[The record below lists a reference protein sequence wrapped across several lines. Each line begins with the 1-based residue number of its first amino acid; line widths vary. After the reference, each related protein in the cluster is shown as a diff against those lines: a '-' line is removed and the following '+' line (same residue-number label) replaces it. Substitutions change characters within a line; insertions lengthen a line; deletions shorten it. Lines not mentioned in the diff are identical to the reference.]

1 LDSGGEAGVVSS
13 QRLNE
18 TTEEICMA
26 KKFAGMLLAMTI
38 AAVALA
44 LTVAARGGFAQ
55 QGAQAHFDG
64 KTWWG
69 YIKVLADDNMEGR
82 DTGSDGL
89 RRAEAYIVEQLK
101 MNGLEPAGSDGF
113 YQQVKFESREI
124 IEKDSSA
131 ALVRDGKSE
140 PLTLGEDVYFGTR
153 ADLAPEVEAPLVFI
167 GYGLKI
173 PEQNYDDL
181 ADLDLKGKVV
191 VIFAGSTAETPSA
204 LSAHYQSAGERW
216 KSLRAAGA
224 IGVIAIPNPASMD
237 IPWSRMTAN
246 RTHPSMA
253 LADPQFNETEGLK
266 LSLTVNPASAEKFFA
281 GSGHTFAEIAALGK
295 DRKPLPRFPLAVS
308 IQAKAKIEKTPVESA
323 NVIAKL
329 PGSDPALKDEYVV
342 LSAHVDHLG
351 IGAPINGD
359 KIYNGAMD
367 NASGDAV
374 LLDVA
379 ASLKKSPEKL
389 KRSLLFVFVTGE
401 EKGLLGSRYFSVHPT
416 VPAKAMVADINIDM
430 FLPIFPLKVLTVYGL
445 QESSLGELVTQVAE
459 ARGVRVQADPEPLR
473 NSFIRSDQ
481 YSFIRAGVP
490 SLAMKVGFVLGSPE
504 QQIAKEW
511 LTNRYHAPSDDLN
524 QPVDLPAA
532 AGYEEIMRGLMIAI
546 ANDPQRPLWKQDSF
560 FRRYGQAGN

>member
-1 LDSGGEAGVVSS
+1 MKW
-13 QRLNE
+13 
-18 TTEEICMA
+18 EEFSMT
-26 KKFAGMLLAMTI
+26 KKFAWLLVTLAI
-38 AAVALA
+38 AAALA
-44 LTVAARGGFAQ
+44 LTVAAGFAQ
-55 QGAQAHFDG
+55 QGGQAHFDG

-101 MNGLEPAGSDGF
+101 LNGLVPAGSDGF
-113 YQQVKFESREI
+113 YQPVKFESREI

-181 ADLDLKGKVV
+181 AGLELEGKVV
-191 VIFAGSTAETPSA
+191 VIFAGSTAETPAA

-216 KSLRAAGA
+216 KSLRAAGV
-224 IGVIAIPNPASMD
+224 IGVISIPNPASMD
-237 IPWSRMTAN
+237 VPWSRMTAN

-253 LADPQFNETEGLK
+253 LADPQFDETEGLK
-266 LSLTVNPASAEKFFA
+266 LSLTVNPDSAEKFFA

-295 DRKPLPRFPLAVS
+295 DRKPLPRFPLMVS
-308 IQAKAKIEKTPVESA
+308 IQAKAKIEKTTVESA

-329 PGSDPALKDEYVV
+329 PGNDATLKNEYVV

-374 LLDVA
+374 LLDEA
-379 ASLKKSPEKL
+379 ASLKKSGEKL
-389 KRSLLFVFVTGE
+389 KRSLLFAFVTGE
-401 EKGLLGSRYFSVHPT
+401 EKGLLGSRYFAGNPT
-416 VPAKAMVADINIDM
+416 VPANSMVADINIDM
-430 FLPIFPLKVLTVYGL
+430 FLPLFPLKILTVYGL
-445 QESSLGELVTQVAE
+445 QESDLGDLVTKVAND
-459 ARGVRVQADPEPLR
+459 RGIRIQSDPEPLR
-473 NSFIRSDQ
+473 NVFIRSDQ
-481 YSFIRAGVP
+481 YSFIRVGIP
-490 SLAMKVGFVLGSPE
+490 SLTMKVGFDKGTPE
-504 QQIAKEW
+504 EQMVKDW
-511 LTNRYHAPSDDLN
+511 RTNRYHAPSDDLN
-524 QPVDLPAA
+524 QPVDLSAA
-532 AGYEEIMRGLMIAI
+532 VGYEEIMRRLMIAV
-546 ANDPQRPLWKQDSF
+546 ANDPQRPQWKQDSF
-560 FRRYGQAGN
+560 FRRYAQAAGN

>member
-1 LDSGGEAGVVSS
+1 MKW
-13 QRLNE
+13 
-18 TTEEICMA
+18 EEFSMT
-26 KKFAGMLLAMTI
+26 KKFVWLLVTLPI
-38 AAVALA
+38 AAALA
-44 LTVAARGGFAQ
+44 LTVAAGFAQ
-55 QGAQAHFDG
+55 QGGQAHFDG

-101 MNGLEPAGSDGF
+101 MNGLVPAGSDGF
-113 YQQVKFESREI
+113 YQPVKFESREI

-131 ALVRDGKSE
+131 ALVREGKSE

-153 ADLAPEVEAPLVFI
+153 VDLAPEVEAPLVFI

-181 ADLDLKGKVV
+181 AGLDLKGKVV
-191 VIFAGSTAETPSA
+191 VIFAGSTAETPAA

-216 KSLRAAGA
+216 RSLHAAGV
-224 IGVIAIPNPASMD
+224 IGVISIPNPASMD
-237 IPWSRMTAN
+237 VPWSRMAAN

-253 LADPQFNETEGLK
+253 LADPQFDETEGLK

-281 GSGHTFAEIAALGK
+281 GSGHTFAEIAAWGK
-295 DRKPLPRFPLAVS
+295 DRKPLPRFPLAAS
-308 IQAKAKIEKTPVESA
+308 IQAKAKIEKNTVESA

-329 PGSDPALKDEYVV
+329 PGGDATLKNEYVV

-379 ASLKKSPEKL
+379 ASLKKSGEKL

-401 EKGLLGSRYFSVHPT
+401 EKGLLGSRYFAGNPT
-416 VPAKAMVADINIDM
+416 VPANSMVADINIDM
-430 FLPIFPLKVLTVYGL
+430 FLLLFPLKVLTVYGL
-445 QESSLGELVTQVAE
+445 QESDLGDLVTKVAND
-459 ARGVRVQADPEPLR
+459 RGIRIQSDPEPLR
-473 NSFIRSDQ
+473 NVFIRSDQ
-481 YSFIRAGVP
+481 YSFIRVGIP
-490 SLAMKVGFVLGSPE
+490 SLAMKVGFDKGTPE
-504 QQIAKEW
+504 EQMVKDW
-511 LTNRYHAPSDDLN
+511 RTNRYHAPSDDLN
-524 QPVDLPAA
+524 QPVDLSAA
-532 AGYEEIMRGLMIAI
+532 VGYEEIMRGLMIAV
-546 ANDPQRPLWKQDSF
+546 ANDPQRPQWKQDSF
-560 FRRYGQAGN
+560 FRRYAQAAGN

>member
-1 LDSGGEAGVVSS
+1 
-13 QRLNE
+13 
-18 TTEEICMA
+18 MA
-26 KKFAGMLLAMTI
+26 KKFAGMFLAMGI

-44 LTVAARGGFAQ
+44 LTVAVRDGIAQ
-55 QGAQAHFDG
+55 QGGQAHFDG
-64 KTWWG
+64 NSWWG

-82 DTGSDGL
+82 ETGSDGL

-113 YQQVKFESREI
+113 YQPVKFESREI
-124 IEKDSSA
+124 VEKDSSA

-140 PLTLGEDVYFGTR
+140 PLTLGEDVFFGTR

-181 ADLDLKGKVV
+181 AGLDLKGKVV

-216 KSLRAAGA
+216 KSLRAAGV

-253 LADPQFNETEGLK
+253 LADPQFDETEGLK
-266 LSLTVNPASAEKFFA
+266 LSMTVNPASAEKFFA

-308 IQAKAKIEKTPVESA
+308 IQAKAKIEKKAVESA

-389 KRSLLFVFVTGE
+389 RRSLLFVFVTGE

-416 VPAKAMVADINIDM
+416 VPAKSMVADINIDM
-430 FLPIFPLKVLTVYGL
+430 FLPLFPLKVLTVYGL
-445 QESSLGELVTQVAE
+445 QESSLGETVTQVAE
-459 ARGVRVQADPEPLR
+459 ARGIRVQPDQEPLR
-473 NSFIRSDQ
+473 NGFIRSDQ

-490 SLAMKVGFVLGSPE
+490 SVTMKVGFALGSPE
-504 QQIAKEW
+504 QRIAKDW

-524 QPVDLPAA
+524 QPVDLSAA
-532 AGYEEIMRGLMIAI
+532 AGFEEIMRGLMIAV
-546 ANDPQRPLWKQDSF
+546 ANDPQRPQWKQDSF
-560 FRRYGQAGN
+560 FRRYAQAGN

>member
-1 LDSGGEAGVVSS
+1 VT
-13 QRLNE
+13 R
-18 TTEEICMA
+18 
-26 KKFAGMLLAMTI
+26 KFAWLLVTLLIAGALTFTI
-38 AAVALA
+38 AA
-44 LTVAARGGFAQ
+44 RSGGSQQNAQ
-55 QGAQAHFDG
+55 THFDG
-64 KTWWG
+64 KSWWN
-69 YIKVLADDNMEGR
+69 YIEVLADDNMEGR

-101 MNGLEPAGSDGF
+101 MNELKPAGSDGF
-113 YQQVKFESREI
+113 YQSVKFESREI

-140 PLTLGEDVYFGTR
+140 PLRLGEDVFFGTR
-153 ADLAPEVEAPLVFI
+153 VDLAPEVEAPLVFI

-181 ADLDLKGKVV
+181 AGLDLKGKVV
-191 VIFAGSTAETPSA
+191 VIFAGSTADTPAA

-216 KSLRAAGA
+216 KSLRAAGV

-237 IPWSRMTAN
+237 VPWSRMTAN

-253 LADPQFNETEGLK
+253 LADPQLNETEGLK
-266 LSLTVNPASAEKFFA
+266 LSLTVNPANAEKFFA
-281 GSGHTFAEIAALGK
+281 GSGHTFAEIAAWGK

-308 IQAKAKIEKTPVESA
+308 IQAKAKIEKKAVESA

-329 PGSDPALKDEYVV
+329 PGSDAALKEEYVV

-379 ASLKKSPEKL
+379 ASLKKSGEKL

-401 EKGLLGSRYFSVHPT
+401 EKGLLGSRYFAMHPT
-416 VPAKAMVADINIDM
+416 VPANSMVADINIDM
-430 FLPIFPLKVLTVYGL
+430 FLPLFPLKVLTVYGL
-445 QESSLGELVTQVAE
+445 QESDLGDMVTKVAND
-459 ARGVRVQADPEPLR
+459 RGIRIQSDPEPLR
-473 NSFIRSDQ
+473 NVFIRSDQ
-481 YSFIRAGVP
+481 YSFIRVGIP
-490 SLAMKVGFVLGSPE
+490 SLSMKVGFDKGTPE
-504 QQIAKEW
+504 EQIVKDW
-511 LTNRYHAPSDDLN
+511 RTNRYHAPSDDLN
-524 QPVDLPAA
+524 QPVDLSAA
-532 AGYEEIMRGLMIAI
+532 AGYEEIMRGLMIAV
-546 ANDPQRPLWKQDSF
+546 ANDPHRPQWKQDSF
-560 FRRYGQAGN
+560 FRRYAQSAGN

>member
-1 LDSGGEAGVVSS
+1 MKWEDFSM
-13 QRLNE
+13 
-18 TTEEICMA
+18 T
-26 KKFAGMLLAMTI
+26 KKFVWLLLTLPIAALAFTI
-38 AAVALA
+38 AA
-44 LTVAARGGFAQ
+44 RSGGAPQ
-55 QGAQAHFDG
+55 NAQAHFDG

-82 DTGSDGL
+82 ETGSDGL

-113 YQQVKFESREI
+113 YQPVKFESREI

-140 PLTLGEDVYFGTR
+140 PLTSGEDVYFGTR

-181 ADLDLKGKVV
+181 AGMDLKGKVV

-216 KSLRAAGA
+216 KSLRAAGV
-224 IGVIAIPNPASMD
+224 IGVISIPNPASMD

-308 IQAKAKIEKTPVESA
+308 IQAKAKIEKTAVESA

-374 LLDVA
+374 LLDVV

-401 EKGLLGSRYFSVHPT
+401 EKGLLGSRYFSMHPT
-416 VPAKAMVADINIDM
+416 VPAKSMVADINIDM

-445 QESSLGELVTQVAE
+445 QESTLGELVTQVAE
-459 ARGVRVQADPEPLR
+459 ARGIRVQADPEPLR

-504 QQIAKEW
+504 QQIAKDW

-524 QPVDLPAA
+524 QPVDLSAA
-532 AGYEEIMRGLMIAI
+532 AGYEEIMRGLMIAV
-546 ANDPQRPLWKQDSF
+546 ANDPQRPQWKQDSF
-560 FRRYGQAGN
+560 FRRYAGD

>member
-1 LDSGGEAGVVSS
+1 
-13 QRLNE
+13 
-18 TTEEICMA
+18 MA
-26 KKFAGMLLAMTI
+26 KKFVWLLVSLPIVAALAFTI
-38 AAVALA
+38 AAGA
-44 LTVAARGGFAQ
+44 GFAQ
-55 QGAQAHFDG
+55 QGGQGHFDG

-101 MNGLEPAGSDGF
+101 RNGLEPAGSDGF
-113 YQQVKFESREI
+113 YQPVKFESREI

-131 ALVRDGKSE
+131 ALMQNGKSE
-140 PLTLGEDVYFGTR
+140 PLVLGEDVYFGTR
-153 ADLAPEVEAPLVFI
+153 VDLAPEVETPLVFI

-181 ADLDLKGKVV
+181 AGLDLKGKVV
-191 VIFAGSTAETPSA
+191 VIFAGSTAETPAA

-216 KSLRAAGA
+216 KSLRAAGV
-224 IGVIAIPNPASMD
+224 IGVISIPNPVSMD

-266 LSLTVNPASAEKFFA
+266 LTVNPAIAEKFFA

-308 IQAKAKIEKTPVESA
+308 IQAKAKIEKKAVESA

-329 PGSDPALKDEYVV
+329 PGSDARLKDEYVV

-379 ASLKKSPEKL
+379 ASLKKSGEKL

-401 EKGLLGSRYFSVHPT
+401 EKGLLGSRYFAMRPT
-416 VPAKAMVADINIDM
+416 VPANSMVADINIDM
-430 FLPIFPLKVLTVYGL
+430 FLPLFPLKVLTVYGL
-445 QESSLGELVTQVAE
+445 QESNLGDIVTKVAND
-459 ARGVRVQADPEPLR
+459 RGIRIQSDPEPLR
-473 NSFIRSDQ
+473 NVFIRSDQ
-481 YSFIRAGVP
+481 YSFIRVGIP
-490 SLAMKVGFVLGSPE
+490 SLSMKVGFDQGTPE
-504 QQIAKEW
+504 EQIVKDW
-511 LTNRYHAPSDDLN
+511 RTNRYHAPSDDLN
-524 QPVDLPAA
+524 QPVDLSAA
-532 AGYEEIMRGLMIAI
+532 VGYEEIMRGLMIAV
-546 ANDPQRPLWKQDSF
+546 ANDPHRPQWKQDSF
-560 FRRYGQAGN
+560 FRRYAQPAGN

>member
-1 LDSGGEAGVVSS
+1 M
-13 QRLNE
+13 
-18 TTEEICMA
+18 T
-26 KKFAGMLLAMTI
+26 KKFVWLLVTLAIAAGLAFTI
-38 AAVALA
+38 AA
-44 LTVAARGGFAQ
+44 RSGGAQ
-55 QGAQAHFDG
+55 QNAQTHFDG
-64 KTWWG
+64 KSWWE

-101 MNGLEPAGSDGF
+101 KNGVEPAGSDGY
-113 YQQVKFESREI
+113 YQPVKFESREI
-124 IEKDSSA
+124 MEKDSSA

-140 PLTLGEDVYFGTR
+140 PLTLGEDVLFGTR
-153 ADLAPEVEAPLVFI
+153 VDLAPEVEAPLVFI

-181 ADLDLKGKVV
+181 AGLDLKGKVV
-191 VIFAGSTAETPSA
+191 VIFAGSTADTPSA

-224 IGVIAIPNPASMD
+224 IGVIGILNPASMD
-237 IPWSRMTAN
+237 IPWSRISAN

-253 LADPQFNETEGLK
+253 LADPQLNESEGLK
-266 LSLTVNPASAEKFFA
+266 LSLTVNPASAEKFFV

-308 IQAKAKIEKTPVESA
+308 IQAKAKIEKTFVESA
-323 NVIAKL
+323 NVVAKL
-329 PGSDPALKDEYVV
+329 PGSDPTLKDQYVV

-379 ASLKKSPEKL
+379 ASLKKSGDKL

-401 EKGLLGSRYFSVHPT
+401 EKGLLGSRYFATHPT
-416 VPAKAMVADINIDM
+416 VPANSMVADINIDM
-430 FLPIFPLKVLTVYGL
+430 FLPLFPMKILTVYGL
-445 QESSLGELVTQVAE
+445 QESDLGDIVTKVANDHGI
-459 ARGVRVQADPEPLR
+459 RIQSDPEPLR
-473 NSFIRSDQ
+473 NVFIRSDQ
-481 YSFIRAGVP
+481 YSFIRAGIP
-490 SLAMKVGFVLGSPE
+490 SLTMKVGFDKGTPE
-504 QQIAKEW
+504 EQMVKDW
-511 LTNRYHAPSDDLN
+511 RTNRYHAPSDDLN
-524 QPVDLPAA
+524 QPVDLSAA
-532 AGYEEIMRGLMIAI
+532 AGYEEIMRGLMIAV
-546 ANDPQRPLWKQDSF
+546 ANDPQRPQWKQDSF
-560 FRRYGQAGN
+560 FRRYAQPAGN

>member
-1 LDSGGEAGVVSS
+1 MTRKFAWLLVTLLIAGALTFAIAARSGG
-13 QRLNE
+13 
-18 TTEEICMA
+18 
-26 KKFAGMLLAMTI
+26 
-38 AAVALA
+38 
-44 LTVAARGGFAQ
+44 AQ
-55 QGAQAHFDG
+55 QNAQTHFDG
-64 KTWWG
+64 KSWWK
-69 YIKVLADDNMEGR
+69 YIEVLADDNMEGR

-113 YQQVKFESREI
+113 YQSVKFESREI

-131 ALVRDGKSE
+131 ALVRDGQSE
-140 PLTLGEDVYFGTR
+140 PLRLGEDVFFGTR
-153 ADLAPEVEAPLVFI
+153 VDLAPEVEAPLVFI

-181 ADLDLKGKVV
+181 AGLDLKGKVV
-191 VIFAGSTAETPSA
+191 VTFAGSTADTPAA

-216 KSLRAAGA
+216 KSLRAAGV

-237 IPWSRMTAN
+237 VPWSRMTAN

-253 LADPQFNETEGLK
+253 LTDPQLNETEGLK
-266 LSLTVNPASAEKFFA
+266 LSLTVNPANAEKLFA

-295 DRKPLPRFPLAVS
+295 DRKPLPRFPLVVS
-308 IQAKAKIEKTPVESA
+308 IQAKAKIEKTAVESA

-329 PGSDPALKDEYVV
+329 PGSDVTLKNEYVV

-379 ASLKKSPEKL
+379 ASLKKSGEKL

-401 EKGLLGSRYFSVHPT
+401 EKGLLGSRYFAMHPT
-416 VPAKAMVADINIDM
+416 VPANSMVADINIDM
-430 FLPIFPLKVLTVYGL
+430 FLPLFPLKVLTVYGL
-445 QESSLGELVTQVAE
+445 QESDLGDIVTKVAND
-459 ARGVRVQADPEPLR
+459 RGIRIQSDPEPLR
-473 NSFIRSDQ
+473 NVFIRSDQ
-481 YSFIRAGVP
+481 YSFIRAGIP
-490 SLAMKVGFVLGSPE
+490 SLSMKVGFDKGTPE
-504 QQIAKEW
+504 EQIVKDW
-511 LTNRYHAPSDDLN
+511 RTNRYHAPSDDLN
-524 QPVDLPAA
+524 QPVDLSAA
-532 AGYEEIMRGLMIAI
+532 AGYEEIMRGLLIAV
-546 ANDPQRPLWKQDSF
+546 ANDPHRPQWKQDSF
-560 FRRYGQAGN
+560 FRRYAQSAGN

>member
-1 LDSGGEAGVVSS
+1 MKWEDFS
-13 QRLNE
+13 
-18 TTEEICMA
+18 MA
-26 KKFAGMLLAMTI
+26 KKFVWLLVTLPIAAALAFTI
-38 AAVALA
+38 AAGA
-44 LTVAARGGFAQ
+44 GFAQ
-55 QGAQAHFDG
+55 QSGQGHFDG
-64 KTWWG
+64 KTWWA

-101 MNGLEPAGSDGF
+101 MNRLEPAGSDGF
-113 YQQVKFESREI
+113 YQPVKFESREI

-153 ADLAPEVEAPLVFI
+153 VDLAPEAPEVDTPLVFI

-173 PEQNYDDL
+173 PEQKYDDL
-181 ADLDLKGKVV
+181 AGLDLKGKVV
-191 VIFAGSTAETPSA
+191 VIFAGSTAETPAA

-216 KSLRAAGA
+216 KSLRAAGV
-224 IGVIAIPNPASMD
+224 IGVISIPNPESMD

-266 LSLTVNPASAEKFFA
+266 LSLTVNPAIAEKFFA

-308 IQAKAKIEKTPVESA
+308 IQAKAKIEKKAVESA

-329 PGSDPALKDEYVV
+329 PGSDATLKDEYVV

-379 ASLKKSPEKL
+379 ASLQKSGEKL

-401 EKGLLGSRYFSVHPT
+401 EKGLLGSRYFATHPT
-416 VPAKAMVADINIDM
+416 VPANSMVADINIDM
-430 FLPIFPLKVLTVYGL
+430 FLPLFPLKILTVYGL
-445 QESSLGELVTQVAE
+445 QESNLGDIVTKVTND
-459 ARGVRVQADPEPLR
+459 RGIRIQSDPEPLR
-473 NSFIRSDQ
+473 NVFIRSDQ
-481 YSFIRAGVP
+481 YSFIRVGIP
-490 SLAMKVGFVLGSPE
+490 SLSMKVGFDKGTPE
-504 QQIAKEW
+504 EQMVKDW
-511 LTNRYHAPSDDLN
+511 RTNRYHAPSDDLN
-524 QPVDLPAA
+524 QPVDLSAA
-532 AGYEEIMRGLMIAI
+532 VGYEEIMRGLMIAV
-546 ANDPQRPLWKQDSF
+546 ANDPHRPQWKQDSF
-560 FRRYGQAGN
+560 FRRYAQPAGN